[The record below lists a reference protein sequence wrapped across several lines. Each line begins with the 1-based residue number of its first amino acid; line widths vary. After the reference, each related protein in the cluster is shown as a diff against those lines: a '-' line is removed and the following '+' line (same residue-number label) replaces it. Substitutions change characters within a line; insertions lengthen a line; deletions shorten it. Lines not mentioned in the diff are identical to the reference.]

1 MREYGPGRP
10 LVFNHIPKSG
20 GTSLSATLS
29 QALGVPVPTYGVD
42 LALVGGYDDIDAL
55 DDAIRSTFVF
65 EPSQLP
71 ADATFVTGHISPA
84 TTMARY
90 PDADHLTTLRNP
102 RLRMLSQWLHSRALS
117 DFDLRHWGRGGIA
130 MRLGRLPFEQY
141 LQHEMVAPN
150 VDNTMTRFLAWP
162 HPELKKTE
170 FIDERFDDELYA
182 AAIERLD
189 RFAHVGLLESPTYLA
204 DLGAWLG
211 RELVDVHLNERS
223 SMPRSRRPDLD
234 VELCP
239 ANVELLDHRTR
250 LDRRVWQEVVRRTMP
265 GQDPD
270 ELLRSSWQR
279 SIDRYA
285 VSLHERGEF
294 RPVRRTAEVLYGLKV
309 RLSPRDRDRFPV

>member
-20 GTSLSATLS
+20 GTSLSATLCD
-29 QALGVPVPTYGVD
+29 ALGVAVPTYGVD

-55 DDAIRSTFVF
+55 DETIRSTFVF
-65 EPSQLP
+65 EPEQLP

-84 TTMARY
+84 TTLARY

-102 RLRMLSQWLHSRALS
+102 RLRLLSQWLHSRALS

-130 MRLGRLPFEQY
+130 MKIGRLPFDQY
-141 LQHEMVAPN
+141 LQHEMIAPN

-162 HPELKKTE
+162 NPVLERTE
-170 FIDERFDDELYA
+170 FIDESHDDELYA

-189 RFAHVGLLESPTYLA
+189 RFAHVGLLESPAYLA

-211 RELVDVHLNERS
+211 RELPHVRLNERT
-223 SMPRSRRPDLD
+223 SMPKSRRPDLD
-234 VELCP
+234 VELGP
-239 ANVELLDHRTR
+239 DNVDLLDHRTR
-250 LDRRVWQEVVRRTMP
+250 IDQRVWREVVRRTMP
-265 GQDPD
+265 GQDPTALQ
-270 ELLRSSWQR
+270 EASWQR
-279 SIDRYA
+279 AIDRYR
-285 VSLHERGEF
+285 VSLLEAGDF

-309 RLSPRDRDRFPV
+309 RLSKDKGPI